1 MFQSKPNMKRLTV
14 CGSLL
19 AIVGSTIGFTT
30 AATAIPATLQKT
42 QQAVTLPTPDGQPA
56 VLLQLRVPAGRKV
69 ITYSATAVNFGNN
82 EIVRCG
88 VRVNG
93 NFTSV
98 HAAQVGVQPA
108 GAFASTIS
116 GVDFLNSS
124 VPTSVELACVHDGAG
139 DVPYIDPGAEL
150 AVF

>member
-1 MFQSKPNMKRLTV
+1 MPLVVSYCGIDNRSCTV
-14 CGSLL
+14 SNSNPGDI
-19 AIVGSTIGFTT
+19 AEDSTGRY
-30 AATAIPATLQKT
+30 
-42 QQAVTLPTPDGQPA
+42 LPTPDGQPA
-56 VLLQLRVPAGRKV
+56 VLLQLIVPAGRKV
-69 ITYSATAVNFGNN
+69 ITYSATAVNFRNKKLSGAVLK
-82 EIVRCG
+82 I
-88 VRVNG
+88 NG